1 MAFSNGPIT
10 TSVCLL
16 PNELPEGAVE
26 RFAARAAKA
35 LDAVGAEPETGWVS
49 GRHLLETQI
58 DEQTAYAGGYLHL
71 SLRVT
76 ERKIPGALLRAHC
89 RMRELAWEA
98 ENGREPGRK
107 QRKAIR
113 EEVTEQLLP
122 EMPPQIRGIPFV
134 VDANDHK
141 LYLGT
146 PSLKMEDLFLE
157 SFRETIGFEPVPLTP
172 ETYVAVIRELE
183 VEDLHRLVFTPTPD
197 QACEAEGC
205 ELGRDFLTWLWFLQ
219 EEVGEVSLKKY
230 GRFAVMIDGPLL
242 LAATGNGAME
252 SIVRR
257 GSPTVSAEAKAA
269 LMVGK
274 KLKKAKLFLR
284 HDNGDLW
291 STTVDADRFVFSSLH
306 LPEGEAMDPHAVF
319 EERVTSLYY
328 FQRAFYGLFD
338 QFLDEV
344 RVPAQA
350 AALEKRLQEWVA
362 RRESR

>member
-1 MAFSNGPIT
+1 MAFDNGSIT
-10 TSVCLL
+10 CSVCLL
-16 PNELPEGAVE
+16 PGDLPEGVIE
-26 RFAARAAKA
+26 RFAARAAKS
-35 LDAVGAEPETGWVS
+35 LDKVGAEPEMGWVS
-49 GRHLLETQI
+49 GRHLLETRI

-98 ENGREPGRK
+98 ENGREPARK

-113 EEVTEQLLP
+113 EDVNEELLP

-134 VDANDHK
+134 VDANDHR

-146 PSLKMEDLFLE
+146 ASLKMEDSFLE
-157 SFRETIGFEPVPLTP
+157 VFRETIGFEPLPLTP
-172 ETYVAVIRELE
+172 ETYVAIVRELD

-197 QACEAEGC
+197 QAHEAEGS

-219 EEVGEVSLKKY
+219 EEVGEVSLKQY
-230 GRFAVMIDGPLL
+230 GRFTVMIDGPLSL
-242 LAATGNGAME
+242 ESVGGGAME

-284 HDNGDLW
+284 HDNGELW
-291 STTVDADRFVFSSLH
+291 SGTVDADRFVFSSLR
-306 LPEGEAMDPHAVF
+306 LPDGNAMDPHAVF
-319 EERVTSLYY
+319 EERVTSLHY

-344 RVPAQA
+344 RDADKA
-350 AALEKRLQEWVA
+350 ASLEKRLQDWVSQ
-362 RRESR
+362 RESR